1 MAKQRAHLNITG
13 KVQGVG
19 FRANT
24 RREARKLGLTG
35 WVRNLSDGS
44 VEVVAEGEKKDIDS
58 LVSWSKEG
66 PRLANVKNVEI
77 DRDEYRGEFEVFSVR
92 Y

>member
-44 VEVVAEGEKKDIDS
+44 VEVAAEGEKEDIDS
-58 LVSWSKEG
+58 LVSWAKEG

-77 DRDEYRGEFEVFSVR
+77 DREDYRGEFDVFSVR

>member
-1 MAKQRAHLNITG
+1 MAKQRVRLNIKG

-44 VEVVAEGEKKDIDS
+44 VEALVEGEKEDKDS
-58 LVSWSKEG
+58 LISWAKQG
-66 PRLANVKNVEI
+66 PRLANVKDVEI
-77 DRDEYRGEFEVFSVR
+77 NQGEYQDEFEVFTVR

>member
-1 MAKQRAHLNITG
+1 MAKQRARLNIMG

-24 RREARKLGLTG
+24 RSQARKLGLTG

-44 VEVVAEGEKKDIDS
+44 VEVVAEGEKEDIDS
-58 LVSWSKEG
+58 LISWARKG
-66 PRLANVKNVEI
+66 PRLADVKNVEI
-77 DRDEYRGEFEVFSVR
+77 ERDEYRDEFGVFSVR

>member
-24 RREARKLGLTG
+24 RREARKLSLTG

-44 VEVVAEGEKKDIDS
+44 VEVVAEGEKKDIDG
-58 LVSWSKEG
+58 LISWAKQG

-77 DRDEYRGEFEVFSVR
+77 DREEYRGKFDVFSVR

>member
-1 MAKQRAHLNITG
+1 MAKQRAHLDIMG

-44 VEVVAEGEKKDIDS
+44 VEVVAEGKKEDIVS
-58 LVSWSKEG
+58 LISWAREG
-66 PRLANVKNVEI
+66 PRLAKVKNVEVE
-77 DRDEYRGEFEVFSVR
+77 RDEYRNEFEVFSVR

>member
-1 MAKQRAHLNITG
+1 MAKQRTHLNITG

-58 LVSWSKEG
+58 LFSWAKQG

-77 DRDEYRGEFEVFSVR
+77 DREEYRGEFDVFSVR

>member
-24 RREARKLGLTG
+24 RSEARKLGLTG

-58 LVSWSKEG
+58 LISWAKEG

-77 DRDEYRGEFEVFSVR
+77 DREEYRGEFDVFSVR